1 MVIDAAYSGDW
12 SRLSIIN
19 SDQELWLQGFVQI
32 GAVAHFFCGVAA
44 GVISKG
50 RGENSWI
57 SRASKATLVG
67 TLTVFE
73 VLFYTEDELASE

>member
-1 MVIDAAYSGDW
+1 MIIDAAYSGDW
-12 SRLSIIN
+12 SRLAIIN
-19 SDQELWLQGFVQI
+19 NEQELFLQGFVQF
-32 GAVAHFFCGVAA
+32 GAIAHFFCGVAA

-50 RGENSWI
+50 RGESSWI

-73 VLFYTEDELASE
+73 VLFYPEDELASE